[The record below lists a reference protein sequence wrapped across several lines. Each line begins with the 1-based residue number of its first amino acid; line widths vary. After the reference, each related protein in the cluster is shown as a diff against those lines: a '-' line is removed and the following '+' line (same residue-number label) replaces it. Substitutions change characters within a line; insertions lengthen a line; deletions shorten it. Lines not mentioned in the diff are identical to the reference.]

1 MALEREFV
9 QTINDWITWFNYN
22 RRSVESAGVEQK
34 LAFQQKA
41 IQGLFFVIA
50 AMADE
55 MARIDGGSERD
66 TRPKLLVPVTTSWR
80 S

>member
-9 QTINDWITWFNYN
+9 QSMNDWIKWYNYN
-22 RRSVESAGVEQK
+22 RRSAENAGVEQK

-41 IQGLFFVIA
+41 IQGLFFVVA

-55 MARIDGGSERD
+55 MARIDGGTERD
-66 TRPKLLVPVTTSWR
+66 ARPNLLIPVSAQWR
-80 S
+80 

>member
-9 QTINDWITWFNYN
+9 QTMNDWIKWYNHN
-22 RRSVESAGVEQK
+22 RRVAENAGVENK

-50 AMADE
+50 AMGDE
-55 MARIDGGSERD
+55 MARIDGGTERD
-66 TRPKLLVPVTTSWR
+66 RRPNLLIPVSAQWR
-80 S
+80 

>member
-9 QTINDWITWFNYN
+9 QTLNDWMKWYNYN
-22 RRSVESAGVEQK
+22 RRNAEHAGVEQK

-55 MARIDGGSERD
+55 MARIDGGSEKD
-66 TRPKLLVPVTTSWR
+66 LRPNLLIPASVQWR
-80 S
+80 

>member
-9 QTINDWITWFNYN
+9 QTMNDWIKWYNYN
-22 RRSVESAGVEQK
+22 RPSSEQAGVERK

-41 IQGLFFVIA
+41 IQGLFFVVA

-55 MARIDGGSERD
+55 LARVDGGSERD
-66 TRPKLLVPVTTSWR
+66 MRPNILIPVSAQWR
-80 S
+80 